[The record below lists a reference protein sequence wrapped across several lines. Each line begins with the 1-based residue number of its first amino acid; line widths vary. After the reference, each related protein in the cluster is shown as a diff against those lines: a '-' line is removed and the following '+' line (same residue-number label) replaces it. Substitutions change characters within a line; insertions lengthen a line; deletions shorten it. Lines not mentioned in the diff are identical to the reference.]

1 MPETAESCR
10 MKAAACK
17 RAAKRARDPEVR
29 LQLLQL
35 ARSWLLLAERAEQPP
50 DLWVRFV
57 SNLTK
62 DE

>member
-10 MKAAACK
+10 KKAAACK
-17 RAAKRARDPEVR
+17 RAANRARDPEIR
-29 LQLLQL
+29 LQLLEL

-50 DLWVRFV
+50 DLWIRFI
-57 SNLTK
+57 SNARE